1 MKTTLYLGLLVLTAG
16 VFYLMGSL
24 NSEVVYVESLE
35 ITPSQERIDFEF
47 AAESLPRGG
56 LDIPAQWFIMDGM
69 AGEEKM
75 MFIFGYADNRSV
87 CEHTLEL
94 AREEAPWREFRCEDA
109 N

>member
-1 MKTTLYLGLLVLTAG
+1 MKMALYLGLLMLTAG
-16 VFYLMGSL
+16 VFYLIGQSH
-24 NSEVVYVESLE
+24 SEVVYVESLE
-35 ITPSQERIDFEF
+35 ITPSQERIDFEY
-47 AAESLPRGG
+47 AAENLPRGG

-94 AREEAPWREFRCEDA
+94 AREEAPFRDFRCEDA